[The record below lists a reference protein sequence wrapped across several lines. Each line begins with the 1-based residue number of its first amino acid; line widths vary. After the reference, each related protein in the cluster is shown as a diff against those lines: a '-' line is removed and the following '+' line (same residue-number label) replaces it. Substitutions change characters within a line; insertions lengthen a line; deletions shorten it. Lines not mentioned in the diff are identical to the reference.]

1 MTRIRR
7 FAAMV
12 LSSCA
17 EKNQEK
23 PLQPGYL
30 GVEYHHENDI
40 VHCDLKPGNAATPF
54 KFDV

>member
-30 GVEYHHENDI
+30 GVEYLHENDI

-54 KFDV
+54 KFDA